1 MGRSYEVLKF
11 VNNAKKVEVADRIL
25 RLEADNERIG
35 EIEEENARLK
45 SQIEALKDYARALE
59 LCLGESQLCEYCPFN
74 GIDFNH
80 DDINCTIDFDGLR
93 RKAGMDS

>member
-45 SQIEALKDYARALE
+45 ERNAKLVTLVSHLMYVKPRDVTAILHEGKLLRFDDLLE
-59 LCLGESQLCEYCPFN
+59 EV
-74 GIDFNH
+74 
-80 DDINCTIDFDGLR
+80 GLR
-93 RKAGMDS
+93 WEDA